1 MSIPKSFVV
10 DISGRGEVLRFESV
24 LRELKRVEKKNGE
37 KTLMKSC
44 HVIHYVTTI
53 IYLFI
58 VQEIK
63 ETKKEKEKSN

>member
-1 MSIPKSFVV
+1 
-10 DISGRGEVLRFESV
+10 
-24 LRELKRVEKKNGE
+24 
-37 KTLMKSC
+37 MKSC